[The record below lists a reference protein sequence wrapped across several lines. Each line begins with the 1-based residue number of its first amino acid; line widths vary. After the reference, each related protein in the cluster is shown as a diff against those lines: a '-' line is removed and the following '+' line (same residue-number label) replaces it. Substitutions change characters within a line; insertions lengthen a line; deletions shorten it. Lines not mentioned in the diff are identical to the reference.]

1 MANQMPKA
9 STSPLLPAVV
19 SVTAAN
25 KPPSCGIEIG
35 RTVSSISGN
44 PAGLRIASLDPVFC
58 YMYNETET
66 EPHIGD
72 EIVSINSIDPKNSV
86 DAAMKSLA
94 EAKGDTVKI
103 KVLRTNTQTY
113 REAHVSARFGNEYN
127 IEFESSNKA
136 ILKPKDNPS
145 VLKATLAPM
154 YFTRFKYSITFDD
167 RAGAVSFE
175 DLYAITFNRSNGATP
190 QQQQRIQDRHHA
202 FKSQLEKMEATMMHS
217 KGEAQKL
224 ALAS

>member
-1 MANQMPKA
+1 MANQTNA
-9 STSPLLPAVV
+9 STSALLPAVV
-19 SVTAAN
+19 LVTVAN

-44 PAGLRIASLDPVFC
+44 PAGPRIASVDPVFC
-58 YMYNETET
+58 YNETTET

-72 EIVSINSIDPKNSV
+72 EIASINNVDPKNSV
-86 DAAMKSLA
+86 EAAMKVLA
-94 EAKGDTVKI
+94 EAKGNTVEI
-103 KVLRTNTQTY
+103 KVLRTNTQAY

-167 RAGAVSFE
+167 RTGAISFE

-190 QQQQRIQDRHHA
+190 QQQRRIQDRHHA
-202 FKSQLEKMEATMMHS
+202 FKSQLEKMEATMEHS
-217 KGEAQKL
+217 RDEARKL
-224 ALAS
+224 ALARPT

>member
-1 MANQMPKA
+1 
-9 STSPLLPAVV
+9 
-19 SVTAAN
+19 
-25 KPPSCGIEIG
+25 
-35 RTVSSISGN
+35 
-44 PAGLRIASLDPVFC
+44 
-58 YMYNETET
+58 MYNETET